1 MDYRTLI
8 GEIMSGCIKR
18 HREARGTVTLG
29 AGESRD
35 LVLHCAFEP
44 EKVVVDPDVR
54 ILQLKRKQAEAK
66 L

>member
-1 MDYRTLI
+1 VQDPAYRET
-8 GEIMSGCIKR
+8 
-18 HREARGTVTLG
+18 RGSVTLG
-29 AGESRD
+29 AGETGD
-35 LVLHCAFEP
+35 LVLRCEFEP